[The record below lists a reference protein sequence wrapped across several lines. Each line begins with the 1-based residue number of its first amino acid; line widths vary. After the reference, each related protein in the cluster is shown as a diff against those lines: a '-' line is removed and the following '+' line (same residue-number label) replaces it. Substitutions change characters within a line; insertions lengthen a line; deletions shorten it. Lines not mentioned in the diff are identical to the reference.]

1 MSREELLVLRKTL
14 VDLLDKGWIRTS
26 ASPASSPVLF
36 AKKPSGG
43 LRFCVDYR
51 GLNAITKK
59 DRYPLPLIRETLRQ
73 LSKARWFTKIDVR
86 AVFHRLRI
94 KEGDEWKTAF
104 RTRQGLFEWLV
115 CSFGLCGAL
124 ETFQRFINN
133 ALREYLDIYCSAYL
147 DDVIIYTDG
156 DLQDHYGKV
165 RKVIDALKIAG
176 LRMDIEKCAFGVK
189 EIKYLGFIIEIGNG
203 IKVDPEK
210 VSAIT
215 KWEEP
220 ETVSAVHSFLGFANF
235 YREFIHNFS
244 AICEPSNNL
253 TKNGAAWTW
262 EEPQRKS
269 FDKLKGLLITAPVLK
284 MFDPE
289 AETILEADSSGY
301 AIGGV
306 VSQLDEKRRLRPVGF
321 FSRKLTAAESNY
333 EIHDKELL
341 AILSTTNHF
350 RKTGKS
356 QYNSIANQDL
366 KPIGQAPSL
375 PKTTVVERPPKGK
388 DIFGEINIQK
398 LWDQAIKKDPSFKII
413 YSSVAKGERSL
424 PSSVE
429 NSIQMPNCTFDD
441 KLALTYR
448 GALWV
453 PDWEPLCTA
462 LIQQVHDSHVTGHP
476 GREVTLSILARN
488 FFWPQQYKDV
498 RRFVRNCHVCG
509 RSKVWRQSS
518 QGLLRPLPIPDRFH
532 SELAADFMTELALTD
547 KNERF
552 LVVIHDRLLGSAT
565 LEAME
570 TMEAEKCAERFLVGI
585 QQRLCTAFHPQTD
598 GGTERIN
605 QEVLTYLRAY
615 ISYAQND
622 WAKLLPSAMVA
633 IKNRDSSKSG
643 FSPFFLTHGYH
654 LDPIQRRAPRSS
666 STKDPK
672 SRANAFVNRLY
683 DGQELAKAAMA
694 TAQQIMEHNAI

>member
-1 MSREELLVLRKTL
+1 MEINLEKDDKNIEKRPPYGPLYEMSREKLLVLRKTL
-14 VDLLDKGWIRTS
+14 ADLLDNGWIRAS

-59 DRYPLPLIRETLRQ
+59 DCYPLPLIRETLRQ

-86 AVFHRLRI
+86 AAFHRLRI

-104 RTRQGLFEWLV
+104 RTRQGLFEWLA
-115 CSFGLCGAL
+115 CPFGLCGAPA
-124 ETFQRFINN
+124 TFQRFIDN

-215 KWEEP
+215 KWDKP
-220 ETVSAVHSFLGFANF
+220 ETVSAVRSFLGFPNF
-235 YREFIHNFS
+235 YREFTHNFS
-244 AICEPSNNL
+244 AICEPLNYL
-253 TKNGAAWTW
+253 TKNGAAWIW

-301 AIGGV
+301 AIRGL

-321 FSRKLTAAESNY
+321 FSSKLTAAESNY

-341 AILSTTNHF
+341 AILSTIKHF
-350 RKTGKS
+350 RGKLRSVSTPFIVLSDHRNLRYFMSTRQLSERQVCWAEELPNYNFEIKFRPGTESTKPDLLSRKTEFKPKNFNDERLKKREFQLLKHRWVSPLAKGELLNYLNLPLTETRRRVKANII
-356 QYNSIANQDL
+356 QLPNQDIE
-366 KPIGQAPSL
+366 PIGQAPSL
-375 PKTTVVERPPKGK
+375 PKTTVIERPPKGK
-388 DIFGEINIQK
+388 DIFDEINIQI
-398 LWDQAIKKDPSFKII
+398 LWDQAIKKDPSFKIV

-424 PSSVE
+424 PSSVG
-429 NSIQMPNCTFDD
+429 NSI
-441 KLALTYR
+441 
-448 GALWV
+448 
-453 PDWEPLCTA
+453 
-462 LIQQVHDSHVTGHP
+462 
-476 GREVTLSILARN
+476 
-488 FFWPQQYKDV
+488 
-498 RRFVRNCHVCG
+498 
-509 RSKVWRQSS
+509 
-518 QGLLRPLPIPDRFH
+518 
-532 SELAADFMTELALTD
+532 
-547 KNERF
+547 
-552 LVVIHDRLLGSAT
+552 
-565 LEAME
+565 
-570 TMEAEKCAERFLVGI
+570 
-585 QQRLCTAFHPQTD
+585 
-598 GGTERIN
+598 
-605 QEVLTYLRAY
+605 
-615 ISYAQND
+615 
-622 WAKLLPSAMVA
+622 
-633 IKNRDSSKSG
+633 
-643 FSPFFLTHGYH
+643 
-654 LDPIQRRAPRSS
+654 
-666 STKDPK
+666 
-672 SRANAFVNRLY
+672 
-683 DGQELAKAAMA
+683 
-694 TAQQIMEHNAI
+694 